1 MSRENSYHSLA
12 GKPVMVTGG
21 AAGIGKAMALAFARH
36 GAHVGIIDRNPEG
49 ADAVRDAILAAG
61 GTAAVASADVAD
73 IPALTAAIAALR
85 QQLGPIQILI
95 NNAGHDERHDFETMT
110 PDYWDDRMAVNL
122 RHLAFAAQA
131 VTPDM
136 KQSGGGTIINLGSTS
151 WMQGAAGL
159 IAYGTAK
166 AAIGG
171 FTQCLSRDLGPHG
184 IRVMCIAP
192 GRTLTERSQ
201 ALANDPAYVSE
212 TLGRQAVQQLV
223 TPDDI
228 ARLALWLASDDARI
242 MSGQT
247 IIADGGHMQR

>member
-1 MSRENSYHSLA
+1 
-12 GKPVMVTGG
+12 
-21 AAGIGKAMALAFARH
+21 MALAFARH
-36 GAHVGIIDRNPEG
+36 GAPVGIIDRNAVG
-49 ADAVRDAILAAG
+49 ADAVRDAIMAAG
-61 GTAAVASADVAD
+61 GTAAAVGADVAD
-73 IPALTAAIAALR
+73 IPALTVAIAALR
-85 QQLGPIQILI
+85 RQLGPIQILI

-110 PDYWDDRMAVNL
+110 ADYWDDRMAVNL

-151 WMQGAAGL
+151 RMQGAAGL

-171 FTQCLSRDLGPHG
+171 FTQCLSHDLGPYG
-184 IRVMCIAP
+184 IRVMCIAL
-192 GRTLTERSQ
+192 GRTLTERSR
-201 ALANDPAYVSE
+201 ASANDPAYVSE
-212 TLGRQAVQQLV
+212 TLARRAIQQLV

-228 ARLALWLASDDARI
+228 AHLALWLASDDAGI

-247 IIADGGHMQR
+247 LIADGGHVQR